1 MTRLKMLSVLV
12 GTLAMLA
19 LSAAPAS
26 AIWES
31 NNGQTTGTVKVL
43 KPGAFAYPP
52 AAKVTCPNVAEIK
65 AQWQIQGAGQIKEQQ
80 KITTKGPHLQIQVK
94 AWGKCEAEVGTNIL
108 PATVSECDFQ
118 LVQQAGVFKA
128 TGGVSKRPC
137 VITAEPCRIQV
148 PVGMEKTQN
157 SGTGI
162 NVGLKEVE
170 LSNVGKNQLDKATVM
185 EGGEGQLA
193 GKGVFAQSTSGNPLC
208 PLVAATEEATLTGL
222 EFEAEEVKAV

>member
-1 MTRLKMLSVLV
+1 MTRLKILSVLA

-19 LSAAPAS
+19 LSAAPSS

-31 NNGQTTGTVKVL
+31 NNGQTTGTVKIL
-43 KPGAFAYPP
+43 KTGEFTYAKGATV
-52 AAKVTCPNVAEIK
+52 KCPNIAEVK

-94 AWGKCEAEVGTNIL
+94 EWGKCEATVGTNKL
-108 PATVSECDFQ
+108 PAKVGECDFQ

-128 TGGVSKRPC
+128 TGGVSKQPC
-137 VITAEPCRIQV
+137 VIKAEPCQIQV
-148 PVGMEKTQN
+148 PIGMEKTQN

-162 NVGLKEVE
+162 NVGLKEVV
-170 LSNVGKNQLDKATVM
+170 LSNVGKNQLDVANVTS
-185 EGGEGQLA
+185 GGEGQL
-193 GKGVFAQSTSGNPLC
+193 GEGIFAQSTSGNPLC
-208 PLVAATEEATLTGL
+208 PLAASSGTGSLTGL